1 MGRAYAQDLRDRVI
15 AAVEAGQSR
24 NAAAERFGVS
34 VSCAVK
40 WLQRYHRD
48 GSRTAKKMGGNRP
61 FALAAHRVFVLRR
74 LSETP
79 DLTITALTEE
89 LATRGIKV
97 SRFAVWHF
105 LQHERLSF
113 KKKDSARRRARSPG
127 RRQAAR
133 PVAAATAQAGR

>member
-24 NAAAERFGVS
+24 NAAAKRVGVS

-40 WLQRYHRD
+40 WLQRYHQD

-74 LSETP
+74 MSEKP

-89 LATRGIKV
+89 LAARGIKV

-113 KKKDSARRRARSPG
+113 KKKESARRRAGSP
-127 RRQAAR
+127 RRGQTSH
-133 PVAAATAQAGR
+133 PVAAVAAQTRR

>member
-24 NAAAERFGVS
+24 NAAAKRFGVS

-40 WLQRYHRD
+40 WLQRYHQD

-74 LSETP
+74 MSEKP

-89 LATRGIKV
+89 LAARGIKV

-113 KKKDSARRRARSPG
+113 KKKESARRRAGSP
-127 RRQAAR
+127 RRGQTSH
-133 PVAAATAQAGR
+133 PVAAVAAQTRR